1 MYVNQEQHLHV
12 VIVSSY
18 NITKSVS
25 VQDVAKFINQLKRD
39 DENSRTVKDIED
51 RWVNERSL

>member
-18 NITKSVS
+18 NITKSVP